1 MAIKLATWGSIE
13 TRIKKLLLNV
23 LLTDATV
30 EKILERV
37 KEKIDMELMN
47 EEQKE
52 ELAKILWDATVLTI
66 CEAIGIE
73 APIEDE
79 QDSKG

>member
-66 CEAIGIE
+66 SEAIGIE
-73 APIEDE
+73 VPTEDE

>member
-73 APIEDE
+73 APTEDE